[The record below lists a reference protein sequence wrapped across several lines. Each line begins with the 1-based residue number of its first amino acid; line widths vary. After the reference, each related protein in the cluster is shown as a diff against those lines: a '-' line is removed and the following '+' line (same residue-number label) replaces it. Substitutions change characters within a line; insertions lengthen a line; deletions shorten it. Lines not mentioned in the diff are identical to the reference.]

1 MAALAR
7 HWLYIQL
14 TSSAPFQSSP
24 REGNKAGHGRL
35 GIAPSRIDSAL
46 VALIV
51 GIPGG
56 AMEGLRHVTKIHC
69 SGE

>member
-7 HWLYIQL
+7 HCLYIQL

-46 VALIV
+46 VAL
-51 GIPGG
+51 GMPGG